1 MFNSLYVDLNS
12 YFASVEQQLRP
23 ALRDKPVGVLPVM
36 AETTCCIAASIQA
49 KRNKVRTGTSVREA
63 RKRCPG
69 IIFVQAR
76 PSVYVEMHHRIVE
89 AVESCYPVSAVLSID
104 EMALDLSGRHRQ
116 ETQAVKLARDIKKAI
131 YRAAGEV
138 MHCSIGI
145 APNRF
150 LAKTASNFKKPDG
163 LEIIHPNEL
172 PQRLFH
178 LELSDL
184 NGIGPSMEQRLN
196 RHGIETVEQLCSASK
211 DALRHA
217 WGSVEGERYYAKLRG
232 EVLPP
237 QPTHRSTVG
246 HSHVLPPEL
255 RNDEAALAVLYRLLH
270 KAATR
275 LRHYGYY
282 AGGLGLHIRYH
293 DDTRFK
299 LHTRFAPHGDTLKL
313 NTVLSALWAQR
324 PVGHNEPAKIG
335 VVLFDLAEEKCIARD
350 LFDAEARHE
359 GLNIAVDQINRRFGN
374 NAIYYGGAHKGR
386 GAAPMRIA
394 FNHIPE
400 LRLESD
406 A

>member
-23 ALRDKPVGVLPVM
+23 ALRGKPVGVLPVM

-49 KRNKVRTGTSVREA
+49 KRHGVRTGTAVWEA

-69 IIFVQAR
+69 ILFVQAR
-76 PSVYVEMHHRIVE
+76 PAVYVEMHHRIVE

-104 EMALDLSGRHRQ
+104 EMALDLTGRHQQ
-116 ETQAVKLARDIKKAI
+116 ESHAIKLARKIKQAI
-131 YRAAGEV
+131 YREAGEV

-163 LEIIHPNEL
+163 LELIRPEEL

-178 LELSDL
+178 LELSAL
-184 NGIGPSMEQRLN
+184 NGIGPAMKRRLN
-196 RHGIETVEQLCSASK
+196 QHGIETVEQLCRASK
-211 DALRHA
+211 AALHHA
-217 WGSVEGERYYAKLRG
+217 WGSIEGERYYAKLRG

-237 QPTHRSTVG
+237 LPTHRSTVG

-255 RNDEAALAVLYRLLH
+255 RNDSDALAVLHRLLH
-270 KAATR
+270 KAAMR

-282 AGGLGLHIRYH
+282 AGGLGVHVRYR
-293 DDTRFK
+293 DNNRFRR
-299 LHTRFAPHGDTLKL
+299 HTRFAPHGDTLKF
-313 NTVLSALWAQR
+313 NTTLAALWAQR
-324 PVGHNEPAKIG
+324 PPGANEPVKIG

-350 LFDAEARHE
+350 LFDAEIRHE
-359 GLNIAVDQINRRFGN
+359 GLNIAVDQINQRFGN